1 MKAVRQV
8 VEIAYKDESFI
19 GYLNFDE
26 DEKYL
31 EFLVDTVENQIELL
45 KLYSPKTFN
54 CTLHNGKVI
63 SCFNCKIIRVKND
76 NLVRYS
82 IDIYVENDIKR
93 YEELQFNNITA
104 IFPKVNLWFVGS
116 RFSYKSN
123 LDYKGKKLDLIISEG
138 ETQKLDSNT
147 KISETYLQVQLKSE
161 SLINLEFFNEIYF
174 KISVI
179 FSLLID
185 KYVSYTYY
193 DVNCEDGRLYKIY
206 QRNQNQT
213 NEVKMTKG
221 NYRINRELNAT
232 EFYNIFVAPLTFEN
246 FDIWFNYVGVLRTKP
261 LIEEQYLTYA
271 RCLEMIS
278 RENVNTDIYGNAERR
293 AKSKIYRELI
303 EGMDLDENY
312 KENLIEAFKF
322 SNRKGFKVLLLQ
334 LIQNSSFEEQLE
346 MLAEEV
352 DVEKLVS
359 NIVNIRNHLTHG
371 SPFGNIDKSSL
382 SFYTE
387 LIKRMVTYFIL
398 QRHKIDVPLNI
409 EYLNRNSNE
418 LPNPFIK

>member
-8 VEIAYKDESFI
+8 VEISYKDESFI

-45 KLYSPKTFN
+45 QFYSPKTFN

-76 NLVRYS
+76 NLVRYG

-104 IFPKVNLWFVGS
+104 IFPKVDFWFVGS
-116 RFSYKSN
+116 GFSYKSN
-123 LDYKGKKLDLIISEG
+123 FDYKGQKLDLIISEG
-138 ETQKLDSNT
+138 ETKQRGLNT
-147 KISETYLQVQLKSE
+147 VISETFLRVQLKSE
-161 SLINLEFFNEIYF
+161 SLMNLELVNEIYF
-174 KISVI
+174 KMSAILS
-179 FSLLID
+179 FLID
-185 KYVSYTYY
+185 EFVSYTHYN
-193 DVNCEDGRLYKIY
+193 VNHEGQYLYKIY
-206 QRNQNQT
+206 QRNQNRI
-213 NEVKMTKG
+213 NEVKMNKM
-221 NYRINRELNAT
+221 NYRIDKELSDT
-232 EFYNIFVAPLTFEN
+232 DFYNIFVVPLTLKN
-246 FDIWFNYVGVLRTKP
+246 FDVWFNYIGVLRTKP
-261 LIEEQYLTYA
+261 LLEERYLTYA

-303 EGMDLDENY
+303 EGMDLDGDY

-334 LIQNSSFEEQLE
+334 LIQNSSFKEQLE
-346 MLAEEV
+346 MLAEKV

-371 SPFGNIDKSSL
+371 SPFEKIDKSSL

-398 QRHKIDVPLNI
+398 QKHMVDIPLNI
-409 EYLNRNSNE
+409 DYLNRNSSE
-418 LPNPFIK
+418 LPDPFIK